1 MAREGSPAPRRKRL
15 RAFPSD
21 CTEEKVISASK
32 RKAHLSA
39 SQPTFIPERKAFRH
53 PRRSAHGIHGI
64 AVLEAP
70 GHPDDKKA
78 MPQSEIGGGSGEGS
92 LGVTNHSNK
101 RLKERA
107 SRVDEREPDIETV
120 LGQLLPAFAEDYFSS
135 PPCARLQ
142 KSGVLSRLMGKA
154 STQAAPKALSAS
166 DILSERKARWLQR
179 LELGFSLLVE
189 GLGSKRDLL
198 ETFAKQGLAAWG
210 ADVACFDA
218 FDVRGSLQG
227 FLRELLQAHP
237 SLQDKKGG
245 CSVEGIAATIAS
257 ARQLPATVQPPLVL
271 VVHNLEALSVQHLGA
286 LAGLVA
292 APGVRLVASV
302 DHCFARAVWTCDVIK
317 DFNFVREVVNT
328 MQGYE
333 VELKGRYPEAPP
345 HWCDPSADRHQE
357 SKVSIGLVLRSLTN
371 NHREL
376 CQAMAKNQL
385 TVGGKEG
392 ISTSDLLALA
402 EDRMIASS
410 ISKLRS
416 LLNEL
421 SDHEVVAQRAG
432 TDGSTLY
439 WIPWKERILQK
450 LANGETPDDADVKDD
465 DPDDELDENDDEDGE
480 ESGAEEE

>member
-1 MAREGSPAPRRKRL
+1 MAREGSRSPGPRRKRL
-15 RAFPSD
+15 RSAVSD
-21 CTEEKVISASK
+21 CSEDLLISTPKRQAS
-32 RKAHLSA
+32 LTA

-53 PRRSAHGIHGI
+53 PRRHATGI

-70 GHPDDKKA
+70 GPPVDNNTT
-78 MPQSEIGGGSGEGS
+78 PQSGIGSGSGEGE
-92 LGVTNHSNK
+92 LGVNK
-101 RLKERA
+101 RSNRRLQERP
-107 SRVDEREPDIETV
+107 SRADEREPDIESV
-120 LGQLLPAFAEDYFSS
+120 LGRLLPGFAEDYFAS
-135 PPCARLQ
+135 PPCAKLER
-142 KSGVLSRLMGKA
+142 SAVLSLLMSKA
-154 STQAAPKALSAS
+154 PVQAAPKTLSVS
-166 DILSERKARWLQR
+166 EILSGRKARWVQR
-179 LELGFSLLVE
+179 LQLGFSLLVE

-198 ETFAKQGLAAWG
+198 ETFAKQGLAPWG

-218 FDVRGSLQG
+218 FDARSSLPG

-257 ARQLPATVQPPLVL
+257 ARQLPSAPLVL

-302 DHCFARAVWTCDVIK
+302 DHAFARAVWTCDIIK
-317 DFNFVREVVNT
+317 GFNFVKEFVNT

-333 VELKGRYPEAPP
+333 VELKGKYAEGPP
-345 HWCDPSADRHQE
+345 HWCDPCADRHQE
-357 SKVSIGLVLRSLTN
+357 DSKLSIGLVLRSLTN

-392 ISTSDLLALA
+392 ISMSDLLALA

-410 ISKLRS
+410 ITKLRS

-421 SDHEVVAQRAG
+421 SDHEVVTQRAG
-432 TDGSTLY
+432 PNGGTLF
-439 WIPWKERILQK
+439 WIPCKERILQK
-450 LANGETPDDADVKDD
+450 LANGETPDDADAGDLEDEVDEDD
-465 DPDDELDENDDEDGE
+465 DDDGEEEE
-480 ESGAEEE
+480 ESGAEED

>member
-1 MAREGSPAPRRKRL
+1 MAREGSRL
-15 RAFPSD
+15 RRTASD
-21 CTEEKVISASK
+21 CSEDIPISALKSQ
-32 RKAHLSA
+32 AGLPS

-53 PRRSAHGIHGI
+53 PKRPRGI

-70 GHPDDKKA
+70 GYADDKKA
-78 MPQSEIGGGSGEGS
+78 TGQGGIGAGSGEGE
-92 LGVTNHSNK
+92 LGVTKRSTK
-101 RLKERA
+101 RLKERP
-107 SRVDEREPDIETV
+107 SKEEEREPDIESV
-120 LGQLLPAFAEDYFSS
+120 IGRLPPGFAEDYFSS
-135 PPCARLQ
+135 PTCAKLER
-142 KSGVLSRLMGKA
+142 SGVLSLLMERVP
-154 STQAAPKALSAS
+154 TQAAPRALSAS
-166 DILSERKARWLQR
+166 EILSERKTRWLQR
-179 LELGFSLLVE
+179 LQLGFSLLVE

-198 ETFAKQGLAAWG
+198 ETFAKQGLVPWG

-218 FDVRGSLQG
+218 FDARGSLLG
-227 FLRELLQAHP
+227 FLRELFHAHP

-271 VVHNLEALSVQHLGA
+271 VVHNLEALSMQHLGA
-286 LAGLVA
+286 LASLVA

-302 DHCFARAVWTCDVIK
+302 DHCFARAVWTCDLIK
-317 DFNFVREVVNT
+317 DFNFVREIVNT

-333 VELKGRYPEAPP
+333 VELKGKYPEGPP

-376 CQAMAKNQL
+376 CEAMAKNQL

-410 ISKLRS
+410 ITKLRS

-421 SDHEVVAQRAG
+421 SDHEVVAQRSGA
-432 TDGSTLY
+432 DGGTLY

-450 LANGETPDDADVKDD
+450 LANGETPDDADIDE
-465 DPDDELDENDDEDGE
+465 DPDDEADENDDEDGE
-480 ESGAEEE
+480 ESGAEDE